1 MVQARGGLSYTPGL
15 GRYVDDAESTTD
27 SATTNLTNDHHSL
40 NYARKAIRQM
50 TLPFARSL
58 RMSKHTHTH
67 THTTV
72 LLLFWNMSGTTRVSR
87 YQKGKTRQVKNQSGF
102 TGARDSEWQ
111 WHLLGYMQSLQL
123 IPGNHANIPPLSF
136 LQAGWP
142 S

>member
-1 MVQARGGLSYTPGL
+1 VLLEQFRESEARLVQARGGLSYTPGL

-67 THTTV
+67 THNRFTAV
-72 LLLFWNMSGTTRVSR
+72 LEYVGDHP
-87 YQKGKTRQVKNQSGF
+87 GEQVPE
-102 TGARDSEWQ
+102 R
-111 WHLLGYMQSLQL
+111 
-123 IPGNHANIPPLSF
+123 
-136 LQAGWP
+136 
-142 S
+142 